1 MSNGLVELELVI
13 GAINLFTFR
22 DIDTNVKNAKRI
34 RRLALPLA
42 DDVGSSMLGAF
53 IASER
58 SNKVL
63 KRGTMKLL
71 RSVSNCLAEALASAN
86 NILEFF
92 AIASD
97 CCREL

>member
-34 RRLALPLA
+34 KRLALPLA
-42 DDVGSSMLGAF
+42 DDVGSSILGAF

-63 KRGTMKLL
+63 QRGTIEAKDSMKLL
-71 RSVSNCLAEALASAN
+71 RLNKIWYVKLGTNDTNCFS
-86 NILEFF
+86 
-92 AIASD
+92 
-97 CCREL
+97 REN